1 MGRGRDHRCR
11 YLPRRPTVGAPVP
24 PLMVGV
30 CMLYVDRSYINRSFL
45 WCALAWTK
53 EKWNAD
59 QATTSTSHPL
69 RVQRVATRRA
79 PPPSPTH
86 AASERLEGLN
96 AHQERRDLILV
107 HGVNVLQIC
116 FKLSHALLSRCRSSG
131 RFLGG
136 LPERD

>member
-79 PPPSPTH
+79 PPPPVQLMQHQSDSR
-86 AASERLEGLN
+86 ASMRIKSVET
-96 AHQERRDLILV
+96 
-107 HGVNVLQIC
+107 
-116 FKLSHALLSRCRSSG
+116 
-131 RFLGG
+131 
-136 LPERD
+136 